1 MTLSGRTVGAVSRD
15 RSTEEFFEGTARGAF
30 LIRRCAA
37 CGLALRPQ
45 AKLCSACGGTDLPV
59 EEAAGRARLVS
70 WVVVPGPPVVVPAI
84 AQLEE
89 GPWWWSA
96 LVGAD
101 TDALA
106 EGTPLRIEFEQ
117 PDGSEAVPVFVLAS
131 S

>member
-1 MTLSGRTVGAVSRD
+1 MTLPPATVGPVTRD
-15 RSTEEFFEGTARGAF
+15 HSTEEFFEGTARGVF

-45 AKLCSACGGTDLPV
+45 SKLCSACGGTDLPL
-59 EEAAGRARLVS
+59 EEASGKARLVS

-84 AQLEE
+84 GQLDE
-89 GPWWWSA
+89 GPWWWTA

-101 TDALA
+101 PDELA
-106 EGTPLRIEFEQ
+106 EGTPLRIEFDQ
-117 PDGSEAVPVFVLAS
+117 PEGSEALPVFVLAS